1 MAKKIS
7 LWISTLFTPVTKF
20 PRVQKSDDEAT
31 ETESEFGVAQSLLWT
46 ILDQD
51 TDALVNTSPIVA
63 RKPERTESIGG
74 GIIVREQLIR
84 DLE

>member
-7 LWISTLFTPVTKF
+7 LWISTLFTPVTKS
-20 PRVQKSDDEAT
+20 PLLDKSEDQAT
-31 ETESEFGVAQSLLWT
+31 EVESEFGSSRSLPWT
-46 ILDQD
+46 VSDQETD
-51 TDALVNTSPIVA
+51 TLVNTSPDMERRPA
-63 RKPERTESIGG
+63 RKESVGG